1 MLRWLKSELRRQ
13 QVGRAAL
20 PSHTAL
26 DSLRYVVL
34 DTELTSLD
42 SRSNRLLSIGA
53 IAMDGPKIR
62 LGEQFYR
69 IVDPRVPVPP
79 ESVVIH
85 QLRSEDS
92 KGGEPLARTLQ
103 DLRRFVEGTVL
114 VGHFLNIDLKV
125 LWKELGGNRHE
136 LDNPAVD
143 TARVH
148 QWPKGDLAVFFQI
161 NFRIEGFYGANTGGE
176 FCSILEA
183 LCVTGCIR
191 LPAACSVCSLFSP
204 CSSHL
209 PLQFMHSPPPR
220 LGGWKEQ

>member
-1 MLRWLKSELRRQ
+1 MLRWLKSELRRHEL
-13 QVGRAAL
+13 GRAAL
-20 PSHTAL
+20 PNHTAV

-69 IVDPRVPVPP
+69 IVDSRVPVPP

-85 QLRSEDS
+85 RLRSEDL
-92 KGGEPLARTLQ
+92 KGGEPLAKTLQ

-125 LWKELGGNRHE
+125 LRKELGGNRHE

-143 TARVH
+143 TSRVH
-148 QWPKGDLAVFFQI
+148 QWILRSGQYSEDLPVQLEKLELTTLAK
-161 NFRIEGFYGANTGGE
+161 FYGLDVHNAHHALYDAFLTAQVWQKMMYTVQAKGIRKLSDLLRIGG
-176 FCSILEA
+176 
-183 LCVTGCIR
+183 V
-191 LPAACSVCSLFSP
+191 
-204 CSSHL
+204 
-209 PLQFMHSPPPR
+209 
-220 LGGWKEQ
+220 

>member
-1 MLRWLKSELRRQ
+1 MLRWLKSEFRRHEL
-13 QVGRAAL
+13 GRAAL
-20 PSHTAL
+20 PNHTAL
-26 DSLRYVVL
+26 DSVRYVVL

-69 IVDPRVPVPP
+69 IVDSRVPVPP

-85 QLRSEDS
+85 RLRSEDL
-92 KGGEPLARTLQ
+92 KGGEPLARALQ

-125 LWKELGGNRHE
+125 LRKELGGNRHE

-148 QWPKGDLAVFFQI
+148 QWILRSGQYSEDLPVQLEMLELTTVAK
-161 NFRIEGFYGANTGGE
+161 FYGLHVDNAHHALYDAFLTAQVWQKMMYTIQAKGIHKLSDLLKIGG
-176 FCSILEA
+176 
-183 LCVTGCIR
+183 V
-191 LPAACSVCSLFSP
+191 
-204 CSSHL
+204 
-209 PLQFMHSPPPR
+209 
-220 LGGWKEQ
+220 